1 MPYERPEFG
10 VVQYE
15 ERQFI
20 FAALERHWSW
30 AVGFVGYPVPHF
42 PQSFWQE
49 PAPPMNHAPRTTD
62 FDFSPKVARRRRRG
76 DQWPS
81 HSRGNTEA
89 STPHECRGFLCENDV
104 ASASE
109 TPTTDLCGNQI
120 SGTPRHRRDAVIA
133 SARVWA
139 IDSPSRIDSKLLFC
153 PAEGSPSRFDEK
165 PRDAVYGM
173 PVSRI
178 SPVLW
183 ASRVLELHLRHANQS
198 SGMAKELAC
207 TPRVN
212 YCVW

>member
-1 MPYERPEFG
+1 LGRDLRQPAAPHPARAISRHDAPDLLDGAAPSALDHVQKLQMSTPSSRGSRRDG
-10 VVQYE
+10 V
-15 ERQFI
+15 
-20 FAALERHWSW
+20 ASTAS
-30 AVGFVGYPVPHF
+30 
-42 PQSFWQE
+42 
-49 PAPPMNHAPRTTD
+49 
-62 FDFSPKVARRRRRG
+62 RRRRHG
-76 DQWPS
+76 EQWPS
-81 HSRGNTEA
+81 HNRSSTEA

-120 SGTPRHRRDAVIA
+120 SDTPRHRRDAVTG
-133 SARVWA
+133 SPLWN
-139 IDSPSRIDSKLLFC
+139 DSLLFC
-153 PAEGSPSRFDEK
+153 PAEGSPSRCDEK
-165 PRDAVYGM
+165 LRDAVYGM